1 MDSAT
6 KAALRRFLKGLIAS
20 VAAAAIAYGIDHV
33 ADLQG
38 ILSPLAV
45 SLIAAALLALQK
57 WLKEQGINMP

>member
-1 MDSAT
+1 MSYAT
-6 KAALRRFLKGLIAS
+6 KAALRRFLKGLLAT

-38 ILSPLAV
+38 ILSPVAV

-57 WLKEQGINMP
+57 YLKEQGISMP